1 MNEPELWFTE
11 RQTEHLSMG
20 MRVSA
25 TLHTEQTPYQ
35 NLAIYD
41 TVQYGRL
48 LVLDGCVMTTDAD
61 EFVYHE
67 MIAHVPLHTH
77 PNPHSVLVVGGG
89 DGGAVREVLKH
100 PSVERVVLAEIDDR
114 VVETA
119 KEYFPAIAQGLTDP
133 RVELQIGDGIR
144 YVQDHPDEFDVI
156 LVDSTDPVGPAVGLF
171 QESFYQSISRALK
184 DDGIMVAQSESPFA
198 KQKIVRS
205 MVQIAN
211 RVFPQAFLYLASIPT
226 YPTGLW
232 SFTLGTKKYH
242 PLENLQPSRVED
254 TRYYS
259 NDVHRAAFALPPF
272 VRQLTQ
278 G

>member
-171 QESFYQSISRALK
+171 QESFYQFISRALK

-198 KQKIVRS
+198 NQKIVRS

-211 RVFPQAFLYLASIPT
+211 HVFPQAFLYLASIPT

>member
-171 QESFYQSISRALK
+171 QESFYQFISRALK

-198 KQKIVRS
+198 NQKIVRS